1 MFNLLK
7 ADLLKLKYSKGKRIT
22 VISVIILFLIYLLLG
37 DSSFVYSGQ
46 LYPLGNSIGFVSN
59 CYRDV
64 NNPLAGEI
72 IRTAMAYTVFIWIV
86 ILIFSASFFT
96 KEYSENT
103 IKLSIAY
110 GESRFK
116 LYLSKAI
123 IIFGYSF
130 LLYYLFTLSIF
141 AHACITLNF
150 IPTISEISLLIKL
163 LTLNFM
169 VIVVFILITLTLIMV
184 FRNTGLVNTIIC
196 CFIFSGA
203 LTYMAFWEKFNEQS
217 FLIKV
222 FLKVNPIYYWATICS
237 YNLNNNI
244 ILQTLTYFAISIVVL
259 ALVTYLILK
268 KQEIK

>member
-1 MFNLLK
+1 M
-7 ADLLKLKYSKGKRIT
+7 
-22 VISVIILFLIYLLLG
+22 IILFLIYLLLG

-123 IIFGYSF
+123 
-130 LLYYLFTLSIF
+130 SIF
-141 AHACITLNF
+141 AHACITLKF
-150 IPTISEISLLIKL
+150 IPPISEILILLKL
-163 LTLNFM
+163 LALNFM
-169 VIVVFILITLTLIMV
+169 VMVVFILITLTLIMI

-203 LTYMAFWEKFNEQS
+203 LTYMSFWENFNEQS
-217 FLIKV
+217 FLIKI

-244 ILQTLTYFAISIVVL
+244 ILQTLNYFAISIVVL